1 MTAQIKGLTPSQAKA
16 YQEHI
21 KQRESSGNYT
31 AENRYGFVG
40 AYQMGAPA
48 LKEAGLVKMSAPD
61 NNAALNDPSNWTIS
75 GGKPAFLAS
84 RELQDD
90 AFQKYT
96 NKNYQYLANGRRVNA
111 NTPPGEVAGLLA
123 ASHLVGG
130 PKVAK
135 DGISGDTDR
144 NGTKDSSYY
153 ASAKA
158 AVLGT
163 PTKPG
168 EEIVKSPQENQVP
181 LVLAPTPD
189 VPADQARTV
198 YEPSGYEAR
207 GAPTMVVSLSP
218 VEGHAYEEPENFP
231 LPNPLEP
238 YASYSPVFTFSCLS
252 KEEINFPDTTYKA
265 GNLSNIIFRS
275 GGGQPD
281 KRIETIFGKF
291 EYYIEN
297 MEMSTIMGFNRQSQS
312 TNATA
317 ISFTVVEP
325 YSMGLFLQ
333 SVQISAKEAGY
344 INYVQSPFLLT
355 IEFVGHYSDGTSG
368 IIPNTI
374 RHIPMKLSA
383 VEMSVTEAGCTYEVK
398 GYPWNEIALTDNN
411 NLFDSDIAIS
421 GETIGEML
429 QFGERSLQYTVN
441 SRMADI
447 AIRDTG
453 SPVPDEIVILF
464 PKFLNSD
471 DIPIEQEDKGT
482 AKVDPNKP
490 EDKNVTLQLTL
501 NRGDNQSLL
510 QDPSAMNEIGLSKM
524 GFTPFHG
531 GQTDKAKDNEVYHPK
546 TGVVD
551 RNKLQINPSSREFMF
566 AQNTSITNAITQVIL
581 MSDFGRKIADDRKD
595 EAGMYTWFRIE
606 TQVFVMEPN
615 DANLKNS
622 GRPPQLIVYKV
633 VPYKVHPMRFAKIN
647 TTPPGYEAL
656 RKNAAKEYNYIYT
669 GRNVDVL
676 SFDIKLNTA
685 FYAAVAGDYGQAGI
699 DAANQPINGTGGVAT
714 TGYTQAPGNTRD
726 DSVNPAVR
734 TDKVNSFSTDNVG
747 GVGADDHKTREAKR
761 FHETLLDSPADM
773 LTADLSILGDPYFIA
788 DSGFGNWSNTHTGT
802 YNVTETGAVNYQN
815 GEVDILINFRTPI
828 DVNTDTG
835 VYDFGETQKLDHFS
849 GLYQV
854 ITVTNTFEKGLFRQ
868 DLHLI
873 RRRDQERLANS
884 SINNTPVGTDY
895 EDTGSAYVVP
905 QDFKTANT
913 KSSMSP
919 GDNNIIGV
927 QPVQPG
933 KELNQ

>member
-1 MTAQIKGLTPSQAKA
+1 MSAQIKGLTPSQAKA
-16 YQEHI
+16 YQDHI
-21 KQRESSGNYT
+21 KQRESGGSYT
-31 AENRYGFVG
+31 AENQYGYVG
-40 AYQMGAPA
+40 DYQMRTPA
-48 LKEAGLVKMSAPD
+48 LKEAGLVKMSAP
-61 NNAALNDPSNWTIS
+61 NSNAALNDPNNWTVP
-75 GGKPAFLAS
+75 GGKPAFMAN
-84 RELQDD
+84 RQLQDE

-96 NKNYQYLANGRRVNA
+96 NKNYQYLANGNRVNA
-111 NTPPGEVAGLLA
+111 NTPPGEVAGLLG

-130 PKVAK
+130 PKVAR
-135 DGISGDTDR
+135 DGITGSKDA
-144 NGTKDSSYY
+144 NGTKDASYY
-153 ASAKA
+153 ASSKA

-163 PTKPG
+163 PLKPG
-168 EEIVKSPQENQVP
+168 EEVTKSPQENQIP
-181 LVLAPTPD
+181 LVIAPAQQP
-189 VPADQARTV
+189 VGRTV
-198 YEPSGYEAR
+198 YEPSGYETQ
-207 GAPTMVVSLSP
+207 GAATMVVTLSP
-218 VEGHAYEEPENFP
+218 SEGHAYEEPENFP

-238 YASYSPVFTFSCLS
+238 FASYSPVFTFSCLS
-252 KEEINFPDTTYKA
+252 QQEVNFPDTTYKA
-265 GNLSNIIFRS
+265 GKLSNIIFRS

-297 MEMSTIMGFNRQSQS
+297 MEMSTIMGFNRQTQA

-333 SVQISAKEAGY
+333 SVQIAAKESGY

-355 IEFVGHYSDGTSG
+355 IEFVGHFDDGTSG

-374 RHIPMKLSA
+374 RHIPLKLSA
-383 VEMSVTEAGCTYEVK
+383 VEMTVTESGCTYEVK

-447 AIRDTG
+447 AIRDSG
-453 SPVPDEIVILF
+453 APIPDEIVILF

-471 DIPIEQEDKGT
+471 AIPIEQEDNGT
-482 AKVDPNKP
+482 ATVDPKKP

-524 GFTPFHG
+524 GFTALHG
-531 GQTDKAKDNEVYHPK
+531 GQTDKAKENVVYHPK

-551 RNKLQINPSSREFMF
+551 RTKLQINPSSREFMF

-581 MSDFGRKIADDRKD
+581 MSDFGRKISDDRKD
-595 EAGMYTWFRIE
+595 STGMYTWFRIE

-633 VPYKVHPMRFAKIN
+633 VPYKVHPMRMAKIN
-647 TTPPGYEAL
+647 TTPPGYEEL

-676 SFDIKLNTA
+676 DFEIKLNTA

-699 DAANQPINGTGGVAT
+699 DAANQSTNAAGGDAT
-714 TGYTQAPGNTRD
+714 TGYTQTPGNTRD

-734 TDKVNSFSTDNVG
+734 TDRVNKFSVDNVG
-747 GVGADDHKTREAKR
+747 SGGTDDHKTRVAKQ

-773 LTADLSILGDPYFIA
+773 LTADLTILGDPYFIA
-788 DSGFGNWSNTHTGT
+788 DSGLGDWSNTHTGT
-802 YNVTETGAVNYQN
+802 FNMTETGAVNYQN

-828 DVNTDTG
+828 DINTDTG

-854 ITVTNTFEKGLFRQ
+854 ITVTNTFEKGLFKQ

-873 RRRDQERLANS
+873 RRRDQEKLANS
-884 SINNTPVGTDY
+884 SINNTPVGKDY
-895 EDTGSAYVVP
+895 EDTSSATVSP
-905 QDFKTANT
+905 KDFKTANT
-913 KSSMSP
+913 KSSLSP
-919 GDNNIIGV
+919 GDSNIIGV